1 MYGGCS
7 GARNISVLILTVQT
21 RSTAVI
27 FCLFCIL
34 DYEIMLLLISQR
46 SEEALAV
53 MEKAILADKKNL
65 LPMYQKANILMGLE
79 RFDEALEV
87 LEELKEYAP
96 YESSV
101 FALMG
106 NIYKRRN
113 MHERAMFHYGIALD
127 LKPTATDAAT
137 IKVI

>member
-1 MYGGCS
+1 M
-7 GARNISVLILTVQT
+7 L
-21 RSTAVI
+21 
-27 FCLFCIL
+27 L
-34 DYEIMLLLISQR
+34 DYEIMRLLISQR
-46 SEEALAV
+46 SEEALA
-53 MEKAILADKKNL
+53 MSL
-65 LPMYQKANILMGLE
+65 
-79 RFDEALEV
+79 
-87 LEELKEYAP
+87 LKEYAP

-137 IKVI
+137 IK